1 MSDEVKF
8 IFKTLIKVP
17 IMIFVAYVILNIF
30 AFFFIYFKALGM
42 SYVIMQTAVENNYLP
57 TTELRTLYSTIN
69 GWNNGQPNGIP
80 MVENASIVLDYNG
93 NTPVVMTNINDTS
106 PSGTDD
112 ARYRRQYG
120 KNVTCGLTLNY
131 TIIWPL
137 SHRETLE
144 GADLDSTGDTV
155 GVGGF
160 NGGGAAVT
168 TDTNRLRQLRER
180 KAFTFPITLT
190 YTVPGLKYYPDM
202 LTY

>member
-42 SYVIMQTAVENNYLP
+42 SYVVMQTAVENNYLP
-57 TTELRTLYSTIN
+57 TSELQTIYN
-69 GWNNGQPNGIP
+69 YVDSWNDIA
-80 MVENASIVLDYNG
+80 MVEDAKIVIYDDGTTIHTMNSLG
-93 NTPVVMTNINDTS
+93 DTAATY
-106 PSGTDD
+106 GEND
-112 ARYRRQYG
+112 ARQRKQYG
-120 KNVTCGLTLNY
+120 KNVTCGVTLNY
-131 TIIWPL
+131 TIVWPL
-137 SHRETLE
+137 SHRETLV
-144 GADLDSTGDTV
+144 GADLDINSADNT

-160 NGGGAAVT
+160 NGNGAAVNS
-168 TDTNRLRQLRER
+168 DTKRLEELRER
-180 KAFTFPITLT
+180 KAYQFPITIT